1 MRAADL
7 HRQAFDVLVVGG
19 GVIGCGVARDAA
31 RRGLRVALFEQ
42 EDFGSGTSSGSTRL
56 IHGGL
61 RYLEMLDFG
70 LVRLDLRERE
80 ILLRLAP
87 HLIKP
92 LRFLLPFYGS
102 SALTR
107 LKMRAGMWLYDALSF
122 DRSLAGHR
130 MLSPD
135 DAHAAE
141 PRLVR
146 QGLQGAAA
154 YSDAQASLPER
165 LCIENVVDAMA
176 HEAVVCNHSRVVA
189 AVVADGR
196 IRGLRVHDL
205 IAQREVEVMG
215 RVVVNAA
222 GPWFDR
228 VAGVLQTRAR
238 PRVRTTRGI
247 HIACANPPAHALA
260 LPSAVDG
267 RLTFVIPWLEYAW
280 VGTTDLDYEDDPAD
294 VTATPQEID
303 YLRRSVE
310 PYVGTLGDV
319 LFTNAGVRALV
330 RREGEASAVTRSH
343 QIIAEQDPVGLVSI
357 IGGKLTGYRAIAE
370 EATQRVCRLLDVTT
384 RGTTSTVPLPGA
396 RPAGSTAGVRGGV
409 DPMRRRPLAG
419 TDVSDDVLYAHLERL
434 YGTRSVEIASLAQAR
449 PDLARPLMDGEP
461 DVGAQVVHA
470 VRHEAC
476 ERVTDFVFRRSRLAF
491 TAHRGRPALG
501 RIAAVMREEL
511 GWSDQ
516 RVADEL
522 ARGRRLLDRTDGD
535 IPNQQESFAD
545 LA

>member
-19 GVIGCGVARDAA
+19 GIIGCGVARDAA

-92 LRFLLPFYGS
+92 LRFLLPFYGT

-122 DRSLAGHR
+122 DRSLDGHR
-130 MLSPD
+130 MLSAEA
-135 DAHAAE
+135 AHAAE

-146 QGLQGAAA
+146 HGLQGAAA

-165 LCIENVVDAMA
+165 LCIENIVDAMA

-196 IRGLRVHDL
+196 IRGLRVHDH

-228 VAGVLQTRAR
+228 AAGVLQTRAR

-280 VGTTDLDYEDDPAD
+280 VGTTDLDYDDDPAD
-294 VTATPQEID
+294 VTATPAEID

-310 PYVGTLGDV
+310 PYVGGLGDV

-384 RGTTSTVPLPGA
+384 RGTTAAVPLPGA
-396 RPAGSTAGVRGGV
+396 RPAGSLTGVR
-409 DPMRRRPLAG
+409 
-419 TDVSDDVLYAHLERL
+419 SDALHPHLESL
-434 YGTRSVEIASLAQAR
+434 YGTRSVEIARLAQAR

-522 ARGRRLLDRTDGD
+522 ARSRRLLDRTDGD

>member
-19 GVIGCGVARDAA
+19 GIIGAGVARDAA

-80 ILLRLAP
+80 ILLRIAP
-87 HLIKP
+87 HLVQP
-92 LRFLLPFYGS
+92 LRFLLPFYGTS
-102 SALTR
+102 TFTR
-107 LKMRAGMWLYDALSF
+107 LKMRLGMWLYDGLSY
-122 DRSLAGHR
+122 DRSLDGHA
-130 MLSPD
+130 MLSPEQ
-135 DAHAAE
+135 AHQME

-146 QGLQGAAA
+146 EGLQGAAA

-165 LCIENVVDAMA
+165 LCLENIVDAM
-176 HEAVVCNHSRVVA
+176 EAGAMVCNHARVVS
-189 AVVADGR
+189 AVVSDGR
-196 IRGLRVHDL
+196 IRGLRVQDH
-205 IAQREVEVMG
+205 IAQREIEVSG

-228 VAGVLQTRAR
+228 LAKAIQANPRE
-238 PRVRTTRGI
+238 RVRTTRGI
-247 HIACANPPAHALA
+247 HVACPNPPKHALA

-267 RLTFVIPWLEYAW
+267 RLVFVIPWLGYTW
-280 VGTTDLDYEDDPAD
+280 VGTTDIDYEDDPSD
-294 VTATPQEID
+294 VAATPAEIQ
-303 YLRRSVE
+303 YLRKSVE
-310 PYVGTLGDV
+310 PFVGSLGDV

-330 RREGEASAVTRSH
+330 RREGHASAVTRSH
-343 QIIAEQDPVGLVSI
+343 QVVAEQDPVGLVSI
-357 IGGKLTGYRAIAE
+357 IGGKLTGYRAIAA
-370 EATQRVCRLLDVTT
+370 EATGRVCRLLDHRARSVTAKE
-384 RGTTSTVPLPGA
+384 PLPGA
-396 RPAGSTAGVRGGV
+396 RPL
-409 DPMRRRPLAG
+409 LAREP
-419 TDVSDDVLYAHLERL
+419 DVLDARQREHLSAL
-434 YGTRSVEIASLAQAR
+434 YGTRRAEVLRLVAQR
-449 PDLARPLMDGEP
+449 PELGRALMMGEP
-461 DVGAQVVHA
+461 DVAAQVVHA

-491 TAHRGRPALG
+491 TPHRGRPALG
-501 RIAAVMREEL
+501 AIAAAMREEL

-522 ARGRRLLDRTDGD
+522 ARCRKLLDRTDGD
-535 IPNQQESFAD
+535 HPTGGNSFAD
-545 LA
+545 ID